1 MRMLVACDAFK
12 GALTAHEA
20 CAAVAAGLGAAWPGC
35 DIDLMPVADG
45 GEGSLGVLEA
55 VFARREVLGV
65 MDACGAPLRADV
77 GLAPG
82 EVLVESAQAVGWQ
95 VPGAQPWRFGSAGVG
110 VMVAQA
116 VDLLGGQGVVH
127 LALGGSRTVDGGL
140 GFLQALGARALDCAG
155 RDVAPGLTGLL
166 SLAALDVAPAW
177 QRLGGVS
184 LRVWCDVQSPLLG
197 AGGAALYMAQ
207 KGLDDVGVRAATAA
221 LERFAALAEA
231 KSGVS
236 VGERPGGGAAGGLG
250 AAALLLDGALVS
262 GADEVLRRV
271 DAEERVRRAT
281 WVWGGEGRV
290 DGQSG
295 AGKAMMA
302 LARLCRRQARPL
314 VLFCGEDAGGEALL
328 AEGVCAVF
336 PIGPGPRSLD
346 VALSATRGDLQ
357 RCATQVLRV
366 LKWGCGGASIE
377 SCNGG
382 S

>member
-1 MRMLVACDAFK
+1 MTLHWVPDTSVALK
-12 GALTAHEA
+12 WIQRE
-20 CAAVAAGLGAAWPGC
+20 
-35 DIDLMPVADG
+35 
-45 GEGSLGVLEA
+45 
-55 VFARREVLGV
+55 EVLADRA
-65 MDACGAPLRADV
+65 MALLDAYLDGRVVLTVPSLLAYEAANVLRYRATLTTTQIEVAVQGLFDLDLAWIAPSPA
-77 GLAPG
+77 
-82 EVLVESAQAVGWQ
+82 
-95 VPGAQPWRFGSAGVG
+95 
-110 VMVAQA
+110 MVQ
-116 VDLLGGQGVVH
+116 
-127 LALGGSRTVDGGL
+127 RTV
-140 GFLQALGARALDCAG
+140 ALAREYGTSVYD
-155 RDVAPGLTGLL
+155 
-166 SLAALDVAPAW
+166 
-177 QRLGGVS
+177 
-184 LRVWCDVQSPLLG
+184 
-197 AGGAALYMAQ
+197 
-207 KGLDDVGVRAATAA
+207 AT
-221 LERFAALAEA
+221 FAALAEA